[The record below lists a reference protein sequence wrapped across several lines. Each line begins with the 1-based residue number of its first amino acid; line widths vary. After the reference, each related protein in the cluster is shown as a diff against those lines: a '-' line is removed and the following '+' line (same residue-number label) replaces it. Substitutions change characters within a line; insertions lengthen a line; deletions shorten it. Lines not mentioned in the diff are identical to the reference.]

1 MAWADFTMSLWSGCI
16 KGWKEEESIPKGRK
30 PEKTKPGDFF
40 RTRYGKRYYGIAFA
54 REMQTA
60 RDVASGVRIRF
71 RINATTS
78 YIYRHGKKMCSIVIT
93 CDELKQDRHEA
104 MMKYVLETIK
114 AKEKDELLEL
124 PGE

>member
-1 MAWADFTMSLWSGCI
+1 MPRG
-16 KGWKEEESIPKGRK
+16 GK

-40 RTRYGKRYYGIAFA
+40 RTRYGKEYHGIAFT

-60 RDVASGVRIRF
+60 RDVARGIRIRF

-78 YIYRHGKKMCSIVIT
+78 YIYRHGKRMCSMVIT
-93 CDELKQDRHEA
+93 CDQLEKDRHKA
-104 MMKYVLETIK
+104 MMKYVQKTIK
-114 AKEKDELLEL
+114 TKEKDELLEL